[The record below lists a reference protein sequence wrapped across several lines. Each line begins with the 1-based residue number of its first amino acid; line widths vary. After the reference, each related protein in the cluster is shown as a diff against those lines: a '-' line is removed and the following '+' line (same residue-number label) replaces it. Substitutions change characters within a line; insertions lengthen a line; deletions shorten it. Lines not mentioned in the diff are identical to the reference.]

1 MTAIARDLSTAADVL
16 AYLEDTPFTSTKAI
30 PLAGG
35 FGNYVFRL
43 HLKVPYEGHETLVLK
58 HGKPYLPGNQAFAFS
73 LDRQTYEVGALKR
86 IREWLPNDSLV
97 TVPVVHL
104 YDNVAAV
111 IIMDDCGEGFA
122 TLKQLMLDSPPSSTI
137 AQQIG
142 RELGQ
147 FLARLHT
154 WSTSNESVLDFF
166 DKNAQARAISV
177 YATYGRIISTL
188 KGQDAPPAVV
198 DPVLDIPPDDLSS
211 VQKIAEQTTKEMMT
225 TKETLVMGD
234 FWPGNVIVVW
244 SNDASPPTLERIY
257 ILDWEL
263 VKPGIAGLDV
273 GQFLAEMHLLRRCR
287 PYCAESASAVMN
299 AFQESYRAAHEGPV
313 SEVADK
319 ALVHVG
325 AHLVVWTPRND
336 WGTKEKTRELV
347 QEGVLYLLSGGRGEA
362 EEIVK
367 GLRG

>member
-1 MTAIARDLSTAADVL
+1 MPA
-16 AYLEDTPFTSTKAI
+16 
-30 PLAGG
+30 
-35 FGNYVFRL
+35 
-43 HLKVPYEGHETLVLK
+43 
-58 HGKPYLPGNQAFAFS
+58 
-73 LDRQTYEVGALKR
+73 
-86 IREWLPNDSLV
+86 DSLV

-104 YDNVAAV
+104 YDTIANV
-111 IIMDDCGEGFA
+111 IIMDDCGEGFG
-122 TLKQLMLDSPPSSTI
+122 TLKQLMLDSPPSPAI

-154 WSTSNESVLDFF
+154 WSSGNEGVLDYF
-166 DKNAQARAISV
+166 DQNAQARAISV

-198 DPVLDIPPDDLSS
+198 DPILDITPDDLDRI
-211 VQKIAEQTTKEMMT
+211 QQITEQTTQEMMA

-234 FWPGNVIVVW
+234 FWPGNVVVAW
-244 SNDASPPTLERIY
+244 SDNSESPTIKRIY

-287 PYCAESASAVMN
+287 PHCAESASAVMS
-299 AFQESYRAAHEGPV
+299 AFQEAYKVGRGG
-313 SEVADK
+313 EVNETAGK

-336 WGTKEKTRELV
+336 WGTKDKTRELV
-347 QEGVLYLLSGGRGEA
+347 QEGVRYLLSGGRGEA
-362 EEIVK
+362 EEIVQ
-367 GLRG
+367 GLRS